1 MLRFT
6 RVTIRNILHRG
17 VRRLFLHDDAKAV
30 PPAAV
35 DKLRKMLAFLQDI
48 ATPAELHAIPIWKAH
63 RLAGD
68 RRGVWSL
75 HVTRNWRLTFRVDGD
90 EIVDVD
96 LVDYH

>member
-17 VRRLFLHDDAKAV
+17 VRRLFLHDDGKAV

-48 ATPAELHAIPIWKAH
+48 ATPAELHAISIWKA
-63 RLAGD
+63 AST
-68 RRGVWSL
+68 VW
-75 HVTRNWRLTFRVDGD
+75 
-90 EIVDVD
+90 
-96 LVDYH
+96 